1 MGKCPKYIVS
11 YMHAFLDGE
20 ITNEEKK
27 IMDDHLKQCEDC
39 RHTFEE
45 LEETVTLF
53 QSVDGLG
60 APAGFVNGVTTKLP
74 KKVVKKDPV
83 RWFRQH
89 PFMVA
94 ASLFLLLMSASLFSN
109 FENDQQFSFTK
120 QPNVIVEGETVVVPA
135 GETVVGDLVVK
146 NGNLRVEGQVDG
158 NVTVIRGTKYMA
170 STAVVT
176 GSSEEIDEMFDW
188 LWYKMKSMAKDIVP
202 GSKVEKPENE

>member
-1 MGKCPKYIVS
+1 
-11 YMHAFLDGE
+11 MHAFLDGE